1 MYSGSSCNNTD
12 ELPFQRQV
20 HRFVLVPVMAPL
32 LLKVWFLQM
41 LDQLVVVAVD
51 VVVGGFFRFTAVGGG
66 EGFLILLNRV
76 IND

>member
-51 VVVGGFFRFTAVGGG
+51 AEADVRY
-66 EGFLILLNRV
+66 EL
-76 IND
+76 